1 MKKETV
7 NSISKMKKLVIDF
20 LTIANSIDDEEWIEI
35 VKSIREEKVRLSKI
49 KFGVELGNIFI
60 MLFFLNEVLESILQ
74 RESSH

>member
-74 RESSH
+74 RETTH